1 MVVHG
6 KFMNNTQ
13 HPECHARHINWAA
26 AAVAVTLL
34 CGLFALIGYI
44 ISDRTGIASEA
55 AKDATRI
62 TALEQQSA
70 DYQKKIDHIIP
81 SLARIEQSLADLKE
95 TIGQSSHTHSNY
107 AQDPPVASSYGGG
120 ANTDMGTAKAP
131 HKLMTNH
138 N

>member
-1 MVVHG
+1 
-6 KFMNNTQ
+6 MNNTQ

-44 ISDRTGIASEA
+44 ISDRTGIAVEA
-55 AKDATRI
+55 TRDSTRI

-70 DYQKKIDHIIP
+70 DYQKKFDQIIP
-81 SLARIEQSLADLKE
+81 SLARIEQSLSDLKE
-95 TIGQSSHTHSNY
+95 TVGQSRHTRSRY
-107 AQDPPVASSYGGG
+107 TTDPPVTSSYGGG
-120 ANTDMGTAKAP
+120 ASADMGTAGAP
-131 HKLMTNH
+131 HKVMTKH